1 MNRQQWLFLILWAAC
16 SFILVFLCYTE
27 AFYFHWHYLL
37 IVGLISHANSLI
49 RKFFPCAYK
58 VKYTLYLFFNQ
69 VFWCTWSIWSW
80 VYAQCEIRI
89 QFLFFFF
96 CFIVFPKVSSQRT
109 TEHIHVGLFL
119 GSLFYPVCLS
129 IFSFCSPTVII
140 GYCCFVVRLKLDW
153 VTLSIIFSF
162 ISVIV
167 IVIDIVLITAL
178 SHELKVNFDNVH
190 KITFWE
196 NTLKRLFL
204 S

>member
-1 MNRQQWLFLILWAAC
+1 MYTLNAKLCQMNRQQWLFLILWAAC

-96 CFIVFPKVSSQRT
+96 ASLCFLRSLLREQLNIFMWVYFWD
-109 TEHIHVGLFL
+109 LF
-119 GSLFYPVCLS
+119 SILFACLS
-129 IFSFCSPTVII
+129 FLFA
-140 GYCCFVVRLKLDW
+140 
-153 VTLSIIFSF
+153 
-162 ISVIV
+162 
-167 IVIDIVLITAL
+167 VLQ
-178 SHELKVNFDNVH
+178 S
-190 KITFWE
+190 
-196 NTLKRLFL
+196 
-204 S
+204 